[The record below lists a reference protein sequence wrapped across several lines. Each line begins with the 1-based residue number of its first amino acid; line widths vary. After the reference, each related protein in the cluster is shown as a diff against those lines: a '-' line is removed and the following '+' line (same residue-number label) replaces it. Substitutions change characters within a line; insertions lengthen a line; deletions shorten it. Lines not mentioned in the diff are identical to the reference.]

1 MLCMIIFTCLTFAV
15 HLPLHSGMVL
25 NFSASFDE
33 YRESQNDTSSS
44 SWVQRGDSTLVG
56 ISDFEDFGASA
67 CLSGNGL
74 VLAVG
79 AIYANDEVAGLD
91 SGSVQV
97 YDFVDGISY
106 KPRGPVIH
114 GAASGDTFGWAVS
127 LSNNGDILAVGA
139 PMDGYVK
146 IYKYDGEKYNEVI
159 NLSEGGLFG
168 YSISLSSDGNML
180 AIGSPEV
187 NYRGNVRVYTID
199 ASAGTAPMVG
209 IVYGNSNFT
218 TSELG
223 YSVSVSDDGNVLAA
237 GDSLLSEVQVHLF
250 DGSSYQLVCTIP
262 GEAVSL
268 SGDGTRFAVQNH
280 TSAIIS
286 VFHIDAARLECVQIG
301 QSIPKTTS
309 PLSLPGGYDPT
320 ESLISLSNDGH
331 VLAVA
336 NPLNTT
342 GVQVYEE
349 KYNAAAQLEYVPRG
363 GAITIVNSTVVS
375 LSDDGSVLVIGVPF
389 LDLENGQF
397 EDNGSILVY
406 EWLSQTIGQSPVS
419 LNFIIDLNSFV
430 ILVAT
435 SGAIILFPI
444 ARINH
449 SVCILSCQ
457 ASAPTLI
464 VS

>member
-1 MLCMIIFTCLTFAV
+1 
-15 HLPLHSGMVL
+15 
-25 NFSASFDE
+25 
-33 YRESQNDTSSS
+33 
-44 SWVQRGDSTLVG
+44 
-56 ISDFEDFGASA
+56 
-67 CLSGNGL
+67 
-74 VLAVG
+74 LAVG
-79 AIYANDEVAGLD
+79 APYSNGGGVGED

-97 YDFVDGISY
+97 YEYVDGNSY
-106 KPRGPVIH
+106 QPRGPAIN
-114 GAASGDTFGWAVS
+114 GTALGDTFGWTVS
-127 LSNNGDILAVGA
+127 LSNDGEILAVGT
-139 PMDGYVK
+139 PNSNGDGYVK